1 MPVLQAWSHLIVS
14 PDEDAEINV
23 PGAILAAIAARRAR
37 LPVARPLV
45 VGVCGA
51 QGSGKSTLAQ
61 QLVDRLPAAA
71 TLSLDDLYLTR
82 AEREDLAHRV
92 HPLLAVRGVPGT
104 HDVALGLELFAA
116 LDARRPLVLPRFD
129 KGIDDRAPPSAWE
142 QRDAPL
148 DTLVFEGWCIGAQPE
163 PAAALDRPCNTRERN
178 EDLDGTWRRYV
189 NTALA
194 GPYRALFA
202 RVDLMVFLAAP
213 SFETVV
219 DWRCEQEAAL
229 LAARPDAPR
238 AMDRHAIEAFCALY
252 ERTTRALLRGM
263 PSRADVV
270 VALDA
275 QRRCMHLDLRGR
287 A

>member
-1 MPVLQAWSHLIVS
+1 MDTAIIVETFVVVVTGGLGSIGGAFAAALLIGLVHALSIQIFPQATLVLVFLTMAVVLVLRPQGLAPGRLAVVHAVREPVQVFGGLQLGRAMNTGLAVALVAACAAAWWGG
-14 PDEDAEINV
+14 PYW
-23 PGAILAAIAARRAR
+23 
-37 LPVARPLV
+37 
-45 VGVCGA
+45 
-51 QGSGKSTLAQ
+51 QTLA
-61 QLVDRLPAAA
+61 
-71 TLSLDDLYLTR
+71 
-82 AEREDLAHRV
+82 
-92 HPLLAVRGVPGT
+92 
-104 HDVALGLELFAA
+104 
-116 LDARRPLVLPRFD
+116 
-129 KGIDDRAPPSAWE
+129 
-142 QRDAPL
+142 L